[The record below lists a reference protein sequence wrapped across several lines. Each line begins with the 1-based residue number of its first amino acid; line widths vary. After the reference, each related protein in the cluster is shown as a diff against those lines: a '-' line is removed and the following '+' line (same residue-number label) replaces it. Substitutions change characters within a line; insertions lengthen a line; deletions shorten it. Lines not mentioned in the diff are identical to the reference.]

1 MNVPLRS
8 LVAAWSI
15 AVIVTTP
22 VAASPLEDGYVAY
35 RAMDFGKA
43 AEIWQ
48 PLAETGDPTAQYLLG
63 NLYAD
68 GKGVARDDA
77 AAFKWFRLAADQG
90 NAAAQYNVAA
100 SYAAGVGVAKSEV
113 EAARWFRR
121 AAEQGMPVAQLNLGL
136 LHASGTGVAK
146 DSVEAL
152 KWFEIAFRG
161 LPAGGPRMDVARA
174 MTDVSANMSGDEIN
188 EARRRARDWKAQPQ
202 GK

>member
-1 MNVPLRS
+1 MNFRLCS
-8 LVAAWSI
+8 LLAAWGL
-15 AVIVTTP
+15 
-22 VAASPLEDGYVAY
+22 AAILGTSASAGPLEDGYAAY
-35 RAMDFGKA
+35 RDQEFGKA

-48 PLAETGDPTAQYLLG
+48 PLADKGDPTAQYLLG

-68 GKGVARDDA
+68 GKGVARDYA

-100 SYAAGVGVAKSEV
+100 SYAAGVGVPKSDVDAAK
-113 EAARWFRR
+113 WFRR
-121 AAEQGMPVAQLNLGL
+121 AADQGMPVAQLNLGL

-146 DSVEAL
+146 DNVEAL

-174 MTDVSANMSGDEIN
+174 MTDVSANMTEDEIN
-188 EARRRARDWKAQPQ
+188 DARRRARDWSPKPE